1 MRKLKITWLSK
12 CRICGNIK
20 HTVSSMRGNVYQL
33 YDDDNVM
40 CDSCGLEGVIVC
52 NDGYASVLW
61 QTDEELSDNDTN

>member
-20 HTVSSMRGNVYQL
+20 HTVSSIRGNVYRL
-33 YDDDNVM
+33 YDDDNVK

-52 NDGYASVLW
+52 NDGYAAVLW
-61 QTDEELSDNDTN
+61 QTDSELTHNDTN